1 MRQKNC
7 PCLLWKIISSKNYF
21 PCLLFA
27 AGTNLLGESWKNGQ
41 NTPIFPWKSGKIYV
55 LLAWKSGKL

>member
-27 AGTNLLGESWKNGQ
+27 AGTFVKVNPANNVKNSSISPAE
-41 NTPIFPWKSGKIYV
+41 NV
-55 LLAWKSGKL
+55 NN